1 MTAHKIIVKIIVMLG
16 FRFCQRLSLF
26 FCFLIFFSVISCSS
40 KREILAAI
48 EENNKKLSESIETQ
62 TALFYRTVGEAI
74 PVVVP
79 EEAQKRLTE
88 LSEKTTVLIDT
99 NEIDEKKFDEDF
111 ELYINYVSTV
121 SPWIQEEQVTDL
133 FQVKY
138 GLDYLKILIYYQQN
152 PDNANR
158 VLEKLSDFINQSQQY
173 SKIVQV
179 QSRYDEIASN
189 QMKSLKSRA
198 DKFLKSETY
207 DSSEYQIF
215 LSETEDFLTV
225 LYEDNKEETENYRL
239 LQKLI
244 DDIKV
249 REIELSNKKLKANY
263 GKMFDDFVKA
273 AKQNKVSQSDYVDL
287 QKQIPI
293 MQETF
298 PGEYDDDDIILYEW
312 KLLSELNN
320 QFSNVKTKIEEIEND
335 LGKYSDFAVAQIL
348 SDITAI
354 DLNLVLFSKI
364 KSSDLKSLQQG
375 VLDFEK
381 RIEKLREKNLEAE
394 NKLYISDYDK
404 AFNQLKQKTLSGS
417 FSLSDYGKLQNQLA
431 AIQNIYPEEYSS
443 RIILIE
449 ELKIYSEISEGL
461 KTCKAQIESLKV
473 GEFRLNDIK
482 ISSVNQQLN
491 SISYNL
497 SLIKNIDIK
506 NFSDET
512 EKLNKAL
519 AEKISFLEKNSD
531 EENARLVKKYNSSVI
546 ALLKRTNT
554 ENNRLNDKNT
564 FKKLKKN
571 EKRKSI
577 IEGKMQLIN
586 DLEKINTSY
595 LYSPVYTMYSQVYSL
610 IWSSSDG
617 EDSLN
622 MEEQFAVLEK
632 SLITTKWGLYDEF

>member
-1 MTAHKIIVKIIVMLG
+1 M
-16 FRFCQRLSLF
+16 
-26 FCFLIFFSVISCSS
+26 
-40 KREILAAI
+40 
-48 EENNKKLSESIETQ
+48 
-62 TALFYRTVGEAI
+62 
-74 PVVVP
+74 P

-88 LSEKTTVLIDT
+88 LSEKTTALIDT

-138 GLDYLKILIYYQQN
+138 DLDYLKILIYYQQN

-158 VLEKLSDFINQSQQY
+158 VLEKLSDFINQNQQY

-225 LYEDNKEETENYRL
+225 LYEDNKEETDNYRL

-263 GKMFDDFVKA
+263 GKMFDEFVKA

-335 LGKYSDFAVAQIL
+335 LGKYSDFAVAQIS

-354 DLNLVLFSKI
+354 DLNLALFSKI

-443 RIILIE
+443 RIILLE

-531 EENARLVKKYNSSVI
+531 EENARLVKNYNSSVI

-577 IEGKMQLIN
+577 IEGKMQLLN

>member
-1 MTAHKIIVKIIVMLG
+1 MLKIEFHKSFLI
-16 FRFCQRLSLF
+16 F
-26 FCFLIFFSVISCSS
+26 FCPLLFFSVISCSS

-88 LSEKTTVLIDT
+88 LSEKTTALIDT

-138 GLDYLKILIYYQQN
+138 DLDYLKILIYSQQN

-354 DLNLVLFSKI
+354 DLNLALFSKI

-375 VLDFEK
+375 VLNFEK

-443 RIILIE
+443 RIILLE

-577 IEGKMQLIN
+577 IEGKMQLLN

>member
-1 MTAHKIIVKIIVMLG
+1 MLKIEFHKSFLI
-16 FRFCQRLSLF
+16 F
-26 FCFLIFFSVISCSS
+26 FCPLLFFSVISCSS

-88 LSEKTTVLIDT
+88 LSEKTTALIDT

-138 GLDYLKILIYYQQN
+138 DLDYLKILIYSQQN

-179 QSRYDEIASN
+179 QLRYDEIASN

-225 LYEDNKEETENYRL
+225 LYEDNKEETDNYRL

-263 GKMFDDFVKA
+263 GKMFDEFVKA

-354 DLNLVLFSKI
+354 DLNLALFSKI

-375 VLDFEK
+375 VLNFEK

-443 RIILIE
+443 RIILLE

-577 IEGKMQLIN
+577 IEGKMQLLN

>member
-1 MTAHKIIVKIIVMLG
+1 
-16 FRFCQRLSLF
+16 
-26 FCFLIFFSVISCSS
+26 
-40 KREILAAI
+40 
-48 EENNKKLSESIETQ
+48 
-62 TALFYRTVGEAI
+62 
-74 PVVVP
+74 VP

-88 LSEKTTVLIDT
+88 LSEKTTALIDT

-138 GLDYLKILIYYQQN
+138 DLDYLKILIYYQQN

-158 VLEKLSDFINQSQQY
+158 VLEKLSDFINQNQQY

-225 LYEDNKEETENYRL
+225 LYEDNKEETDNYRL

-263 GKMFDDFVKA
+263 GKMFDEFVKA

-335 LGKYSDFAVAQIL
+335 LGKYSDFAVAQIS

-354 DLNLVLFSKI
+354 DLNLALFSKI

-443 RIILIE
+443 RIILLE

-531 EENARLVKKYNSSVI
+531 EENARLVKNYNSSVI

-577 IEGKMQLIN
+577 IEGKMQLLN

>member
-1 MTAHKIIVKIIVMLG
+1 MLKIEFHKSFLI
-16 FRFCQRLSLF
+16 F
-26 FCFLIFFSVISCSS
+26 FCPLLFFSVISCSS

-88 LSEKTTVLIDT
+88 LSEKTTALIDT

-138 GLDYLKILIYYQQN
+138 DLDYLKILIYSQQN

-179 QSRYDEIASN
+179 QLRYDEIASN

-354 DLNLVLFSKI
+354 DLNLALFSKI

-375 VLDFEK
+375 VLNFEK

-443 RIILIE
+443 RIILLE

-577 IEGKMQLIN
+577 IEGKMQLLN

>member
-1 MTAHKIIVKIIVMLG
+1 MLKIEFHKSFLI
-16 FRFCQRLSLF
+16 F
-26 FCFLIFFSVISCSS
+26 FCPLLFFSVISCSS

-88 LSEKTTVLIDT
+88 LSEKTTALIDT

-138 GLDYLKILIYYQQN
+138 DLDYLKILIYSQQN

-263 GKMFDDFVKA
+263 GKMFDEFVKA

-335 LGKYSDFAVAQIL
+335 LGKYSDFAVAQI
-348 SDITAI
+348 SSNITAI
-354 DLNLVLFSKI
+354 DLNLALFSKI

-443 RIILIE
+443 RIILLE

-531 EENARLVKKYNSSVI
+531 EENARLVKNYNSSVI

-577 IEGKMQLIN
+577 IEGKMQLLN

-610 IWSSSDG
+610 IWSSTDG

>member
-1 MTAHKIIVKIIVMLG
+1 MLKIEFHKSFLI
-16 FRFCQRLSLF
+16 F
-26 FCFLIFFSVISCSS
+26 FCPLLFFSVISCSS

-88 LSEKTTVLIDT
+88 LSEKTTALIDT

-138 GLDYLKILIYYQQN
+138 DLDYLKILIYSQQN

-263 GKMFDDFVKA
+263 GKMFDEFVKA

-335 LGKYSDFAVAQIL
+335 LGKYSDFAVAQIS

-354 DLNLVLFSKI
+354 DLNLALFSKI

-443 RIILIE
+443 RIILLE

-531 EENARLVKKYNSSVI
+531 EENARLVKNYNSSVI

-577 IEGKMQLIN
+577 IEGKMQLLN

-610 IWSSSDG
+610 IWSSTDG